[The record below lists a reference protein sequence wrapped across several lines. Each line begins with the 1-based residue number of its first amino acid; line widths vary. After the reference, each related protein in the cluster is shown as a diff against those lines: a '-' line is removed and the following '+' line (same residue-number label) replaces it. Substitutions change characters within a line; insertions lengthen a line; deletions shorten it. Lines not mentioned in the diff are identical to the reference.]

1 MYKVGPPSMKFL
13 FVAPPHLSR
22 FNLSPLS
29 CVIKML
35 FGCLATTAFADDAQS
50 TNTQTLATISIQA
63 EGNWLDD
70 ANDQKVLNHSGART
84 VVDQKTLEARGAT
97 SVKEALRTVPGVQVS
112 ENSGTSGSDA
122 SLSIGVRGL
131 NSRFSTRSQ
140 LMIDGVP
147 LAVAPYGQPQ
157 LSLAPTTLGN
167 IESIDVV
174 RGAGSVRFGP
184 QNVGGIINFNTRRIP
199 ESFASS
205 IGMTTEVTENGQL
218 KVNPSI
224 FAGTTLDNGL
234 GLALLYSG
242 VNGDGYRDQN
252 DYSNINDLRLK
263 ASYAVNDY
271 STIEANLH
279 RYEAKVDMPGGLTPA
294 QYAENPYQSLR
305 NHDYMEGNRNDVSLK
320 YNYKK
325 DSNAFEVLTYYFDSY
340 RDAGV
345 ERSGSNAYQIAPRDY
360 KVTAIEP
367 RYSHAFQLGNTSN
380 EVSVGYRYLKETSRE
395 SVDRASYNS
404 TTGPNNFYGWSKA
417 DGETEAHALYVD
429 NRTDFGAWSI
439 TPGVRFERIKTN
451 ENMYKLNNDYSV
463 LNGVQASKSYD
474 SVLPSMA
481 VLYKVNDQWNIFTNY
496 GKSFAP
502 LQYSQMANTN
512 ARGAYLTM
520 DGLNPEKADNYEI
533 GTHYLDDYFSLEFTL
548 FYIDFADQL
557 KRDDATQTYS
567 NLGATKHKG
576 AELGFKY
583 NLAAIN
589 DALAN
594 FSMYSNTT
602 YTKATASAG
611 ENSGEEL
618 DFYSNWVGSLG
629 LDYNYDQW
637 TFNTNV
643 YAQSSQTASGTE
655 DSTGRYGNIPG
666 YGVMGIRAAYDFA
679 NTSFSGLK
687 VGLGVKNLFDH
698 EYYTRSADQ
707 VGGIYV
713 GPSRTYYLK
722 TSFDF

>member
-1 MYKVGPPSMKFL
+1 MTCSISAPLDFSKFKPS
-13 FVAPPHLSR
+13 V
-22 FNLSPLS
+22 LS
-29 CVIKML
+29 CAITALISCV
-35 FGCLATTAFADDAQS
+35 ASTAFAADSQNN
-50 TNTQTLATISIQA
+50 TTQTLATISIQA
-63 EGNWLDD
+63 EGNWLEQ
-70 ANDQKVLNHSGART
+70 ANAKKVLNHPGART
-84 VVDQKTLEARGAT
+84 VVDQQSLEARGTT

-131 NSRFSTRSQ
+131 TSRFSPRSQ

-167 IESIDVV
+167 MESIDVV

-184 QNVGGIINFNTRRIP
+184 QNVGGIINFNTRSIP
-199 ESFASS
+199 ESFAASV
-205 IGMTTEVTENGQL
+205 GMTTEVAENGNL
-218 KVNPSI
+218 KVNPNLFI
-224 FAGTTLDNGL
+224 GTTLDNGL

-252 DYSNINDLRLK
+252 DYANINDLRLK
-263 ASYAVNDY
+263 ASYALDDY
-271 STIEANLH
+271 SSIEANLH

-294 QYAENPYQSLR
+294 QYAQNPYQSLR
-305 NHDYMEGNRNDVSLK
+305 NHDYMEGNRNDISLK
-320 YNYKK
+320 YSYKK
-325 DSNAFEVLTYYFDSY
+325 DNNAFEVLAYHLDSY

-345 ERSGSNAYQIAPRDY
+345 ERSGSSLYQIAPRDY

-367 RYSHAFQLGNTSN
+367 RYSHAFQLGDTLN
-380 EVSVGYRYLKETSRE
+380 EVSVGYRYLKETSSE
-395 SVDRASYNS
+395 SVDRANYNS
-404 TTGPNNFYGWSKA
+404 GTGPSDFYGWTKA
-417 DGETEAHALYVD
+417 DGDTEAHAVYVD
-429 NRTDFGAWSI
+429 NRTDLGAWSI
-439 TPGVRFERIKTN
+439 TPGLRFERIKTN
-451 ENMYKLNNDYSV
+451 ENMYKLNRDYSV
-463 LNGVQASKSYD
+463 LNGVNASKSYD
-474 SVLPSMA
+474 AVLPSFA
-481 VLYKVNDQWNIFTNY
+481 VMYKANDQWNIFANY

-533 GTHYLDDYFSLEFTL
+533 GTHYLDDYLSLEFTL

-583 NLAAIN
+583 NLGAIN
-589 DALAN
+589 DTLAN
-594 FSMYSNTT
+594 VSMYANTT

-611 ENSGEEL
+611 QDSGNEL
-618 DFYSNWVGSLG
+618 DFYSNWIGNAGV
-629 LDYNYDQW
+629 DYKRDQW

-643 YAQSSQTASGTE
+643 YAQSGQTASGNNN
-655 DSTGRYGNIPG
+655 DGTGRYGNIPG
-666 YGVMGIRAAYDFA
+666 YGIVGVRAAYDFA
-679 NTSFSGLK
+679 DTSLSGLK
-687 VGLGVKNLFDH
+687 VGLGVKNLFNHD
-698 EYYTRSADQ
+698 YYTRSADQ
-707 VGGIYV
+707 VGGIYA
-713 GPSRTYYLK
+713 GPSRTYYLQ

>member
-1 MYKVGPPSMKFL
+1 MTCSISAPLDFSKFKPS
-13 FVAPPHLSR
+13 A
-22 FNLSPLS
+22 LS
-29 CVIKML
+29 CAITTLISCV
-35 FGCLATTAFADDAQS
+35 ATTTFADDNPTS
-50 TNTQTLATISIQA
+50 TTQTLSTISIQA
-63 EGNWLDD
+63 EGNWLEQ
-70 ANDQKVLNHSGART
+70 ANAQKVLNHPGART
-84 VVDQKTLEARGAT
+84 VVDQQTLEARGIT
-97 SVKEALRTVPGVQVS
+97 SVKEALRTVPGVQAS

-131 NSRFSTRSQ
+131 TSRFSPRSQ

-167 IESIDVV
+167 MESIDVV

-199 ESFASS
+199 DSVSAS
-205 IGMTTEVTENGQL
+205 IGMTTEIAENGNL
-218 KVNPSI
+218 KVNPNL
-224 FAGTTLDNGL
+224 FVGTTLDNGL

-263 ASYAVNDY
+263 ASYALDDY
-271 STIEANLH
+271 SSIEANLH

-294 QYAENPYQSLR
+294 QYAQNPYQSLR

-325 DSNAFEVLTYYFDSY
+325 DNNAFEVLTYHLDSY

-345 ERSGSNAYQIAPRDY
+345 ERLGSSVYQTAPRDY

-367 RYSHAFQLGNTSN
+367 RYSHAFPLGNTLN

-395 SVDRASYNS
+395 SVDRASYNNK
-404 TTGPNNFYGWSKA
+404 TGPRDFYGWTKA
-417 DGETEAHALYVD
+417 DGDTEAHAFYVD
-429 NRTDFGAWSI
+429 NRTDLGAWSL
-439 TPGVRFERIKTN
+439 TPGLRFERIKIN
-451 ENMYKLNNDYSV
+451 ENMYKLNRDYSV
-463 LNGVQASKSYD
+463 LNGVNASKTYD
-474 SVLPSMA
+474 SVLPSFA
-481 VLYKVNDQWNIFTNY
+481 VIYKANEQWNIFANY

-502 LQYSQMANTN
+502 FQYSQMATTN
-512 ARGAYLTM
+512 SDRAYLTM

-533 GTHYLDDYFSLEFTL
+533 GTHYLDDYLSLEFTL

-557 KRDDATQTYS
+557 KRDDAAQTYT

-576 AELGFKY
+576 AELGLKY
-583 NLAAIN
+583 NLGAIN
-589 DALAN
+589 DTLAN
-594 FSMYSNTT
+594 VSVYANTT

-611 ENSGEEL
+611 QDSGSEL
-618 DFYSNWVGSLG
+618 DFYSNWIGNAGV
-629 LDYNYDQW
+629 DYKHDQW
-637 TFNTNV
+637 TFNTNL
-643 YAQSSQTASGTE
+643 YAQSSQVAA
-655 DSTGRYGNIPG
+655 DKDDATGRYGNIPG
-666 YGVMGIRAAYDFA
+666 YGIVGVRAAYDFA
-679 NTSFSGLK
+679 NTSLSGLK
-687 VGLGVKNLFDH
+687 VGLGVKNLFNQ
-698 EYYTRSADQ
+698 EYYTRSSDQ
-707 VGGIYV
+707 VGGIYA
-713 GPSRTYYLK
+713 GPSRTYYLQ

>member
-1 MYKVGPPSMKFL
+1 MMCSFSHSLYFSKFK
-13 FVAPPHLSR
+13 R
-22 FNLSPLS
+22 SPLS
-29 CVIKML
+29 FAITTLLSCV
-35 FGCLATTAFADDAQS
+35 ATTTFADDNQAN
-50 TNTQTLATISIQA
+50 TTQTLATISIQA
-63 EGNWLDD
+63 EGNWLEQ
-70 ANDQKVLNHSGART
+70 ANAQKVLNHSGART
-84 VVDQKTLEARGAT
+84 VVDQQALESRGIT
-97 SVKEALRTVPGVQVS
+97 SVKEALRTVPGVQAS

-131 NSRFSTRSQ
+131 ASRFSPRSQ

-167 IESIDVV
+167 MESIDVV

-199 ESFASS
+199 ESFAASL
-205 IGMTTEVTENGQL
+205 GMTTEIAENGNL
-218 KVNPSI
+218 KVNPNL
-224 FAGTTLDNGL
+224 FVGTTLDNGL

-263 ASYAVNDY
+263 ASYALDDY
-271 STIEANLH
+271 SSIEANLH

-294 QYAENPYQSLR
+294 QYAQNPYQSLR

-325 DSNAFEVLTYYFDSY
+325 DNNAFEVLTYHLDSY

-345 ERSGSNAYQIAPRDY
+345 ERSGSSVYQTAPRDY

-367 RYSHAFQLGNTSN
+367 RYSHAFPLGNTLN

-404 TTGPNNFYGWSKA
+404 ETGPRDSYGWTKA
-417 DGETEAHALYVD
+417 DGDTEAHALYID

-439 TPGVRFERIKTN
+439 TPGVRFERIKTT
-451 ENMYKLNNDYSV
+451 ENMYKLNRDYSV
-463 LNGVQASKSYD
+463 LNGVHANKSYD
-474 SVLPSMA
+474 SVLPSLSVM
-481 VLYKVNDQWNIFTNY
+481 YKANDQWNIFANY

-512 ARGAYLTM
+512 AKGAYLTM

-533 GTHYLDDYFSLEFTL
+533 GTHYLDDYLSLEFTL

-583 NLAAIN
+583 NLGAIN

-594 FSMYSNTT
+594 ISMYANTT

-611 ENSGEEL
+611 QDAGNEL
-618 DFYSNWVGSLG
+618 DFYSNWIANVGV
-629 LDYNYDQW
+629 DYKHDQW
-637 TFNTNV
+637 TFNTNL
-643 YAQSSQTASGTE
+643 YAQSSQIAAGK
-655 DSTGRYGNIPG
+655 DDGTGRYGNIPG
-666 YGVMGIRAAYDFA
+666 YGIVGVRAAYDFA
-679 NTSFSGLK
+679 NTSLSGLK
-687 VGLGVKNLFDH
+687 VGLGVKNLFDQ

-707 VGGIYV
+707 VGGIYA
-713 GPSRTYYLK
+713 GPSRTYYLQ

>member
-1 MYKVGPPSMKFL
+1 MTCSISAPHDFSKFK
-13 FVAPPHLSR
+13 P
-22 FNLSPLS
+22 SPLS
-29 CVIKML
+29 CAI
-35 FGCLATTAFADDAQS
+35 ATLISCFTTTTFAEDNL
-50 TNTQTLATISIQA
+50 TNTTQTLATISIQA
-63 EGNWLDD
+63 EGNWLEQ
-70 ANDQKVLNHSGART
+70 ANAEKVLNHPGART
-84 VVDQKTLEARGAT
+84 VVDQQSLEARGTT

-131 NSRFSTRSQ
+131 TSRFSPRSQ

-167 IESIDVV
+167 MASIDVV

-184 QNVGGIINFNTRRIP
+184 QNVGGIINFNTRSIP
-199 ESFASS
+199 ENFAASV
-205 IGMTTEVTENGQL
+205 GMTTEVAENGNL
-218 KVNPSI
+218 KVNPNLFI
-224 FAGTTLDNGL
+224 GTTLDNGL

-263 ASYAVNDY
+263 ASYALDDY
-271 STIEANLH
+271 SSIEANLH

-294 QYAENPYQSLR
+294 QYAQNPYQSLR
-305 NHDYMEGNRNDVSLK
+305 NHDYMEGNRNDISLK

-325 DSNAFEVLTYYFDSY
+325 DNNAFEVLTYHLDSY

-345 ERSGSNAYQIAPRDY
+345 ERSGSSVYQTAPRDY

-367 RYSHAFQLGNTSN
+367 RYSHAFQLGNALN
-380 EVSVGYRYLKETSRE
+380 EVSVGYRYLKESSSE
-395 SVDRASYNS
+395 SVDRANYNRD
-404 TTGPNNFYGWSKA
+404 TGPSDFYGWTKA
-417 DGETEAHALYVD
+417 DGDTEAHAVYVD
-429 NRTDFGAWSI
+429 SRTDLGAWSI
-439 TPGVRFERIKTN
+439 TPGIRFERIKTN
-451 ENMYKLNNDYSV
+451 ENMYKLNRDYSV
-463 LNGVQASKSYD
+463 LNGVNASKSYD
-474 SVLPSMA
+474 AMLPSFA
-481 VLYKVNDQWNIFTNY
+481 VMYKANDQWNIFANY

-512 ARGAYLTM
+512 AKGAYLTM

-533 GTHYLDDYFSLEFTL
+533 GTHYLDDYLSLEFTL

-583 NLAAIN
+583 NLGAIN
-589 DALAN
+589 DTLAN
-594 FSMYSNTT
+594 ISMYANTT

-611 ENSGEEL
+611 QDSGNEL
-618 DFYSNWVGSLG
+618 DFYSNWIGNAGV
-629 LDYNYDQW
+629 DYKRDQW

-643 YAQSSQTASGTE
+643 YAQSGQTASGNNN
-655 DSTGRYGNIPG
+655 DGTGRYGNIPG
-666 YGVMGIRAAYDFA
+666 YGIVGVRAAYDFA
-679 NTSFSGLK
+679 DTSLSGLK
-687 VGLGVKNLFDH
+687 VGLGVKNLFNHD
-698 EYYTRSADQ
+698 YYTRSADQ
-707 VGGIYV
+707 VGGIYA
-713 GPSRTYYLK
+713 GPSRTYYLQ